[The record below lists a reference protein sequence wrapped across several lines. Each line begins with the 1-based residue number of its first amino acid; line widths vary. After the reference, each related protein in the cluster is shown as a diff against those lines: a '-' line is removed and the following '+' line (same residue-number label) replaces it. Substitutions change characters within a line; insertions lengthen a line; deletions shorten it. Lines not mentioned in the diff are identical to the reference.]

1 MVKGVKRVVGAEKGP
16 VFLSKIDSKIQEK
29 KKPII
34 QTWGINLTKEL

>member
-29 KKPII
+29 KSII